1 MVPTIRGAITES
13 WRKMKEVLFQP
24 FSWGVWV
31 SLTLG
36 LWLAGLGEGG
46 FRQHQSVQ
54 IFYPEEIRV
63 IRGVFRNFG
72 TIRK

>member
-36 LWLAGLGEGG
+36 LWLVRLGEGG
-46 FRQHQSVQ
+46 FRAN
-54 IFYPEEIRV
+54 IYPEEIRV